1 MCKKKGC
8 KYCDYWY
15 RDYEAEDCPRRYEA
29 SSSTSIVIDT
39 VLLTILSIALL
50 ALVYHIIFK

>member
-8 KYCDYWY
+8 KHCDHWY

-29 SSSTSIVIDT
+29 SSTSIAINAA
-39 VLLTILSIALL
+39 LLTILSVALL
-50 ALVYHIIFK
+50 HLAYAMIFK

>member
-29 SSSTSIVIDT
+29 SSISIAT
-39 VLLTILSIALL
+39 EAALLTILSIALL

>member
-15 RDYEAEDCPRRYEA
+15 RYYEAEDCPRRYEI
-29 SSSTSIVIDT
+29 SLTSVAIDAA
-39 VLLTILSIALL
+39 LLTILGVTLL
-50 ALVYHIIFK
+50 HLAYAMIFK

>member
-15 RDYEAEDCPRRYEA
+15 RDYEAEDCPRKYEI
-29 SSSTSIVIDT
+29 SLTSIAIDA
-39 VLLTILSIALL
+39 VLLTLVGVALL
-50 ALVYHIIFK
+50 HLAYAMIFK

>member
-15 RDYEAEDCPRRYEA
+15 RDYEAEDCPRRYKI
-29 SSSTSIVIDT
+29 SSTSIAID
-39 VLLTILSIALL
+39 VALLTILSISLL

>member
-29 SSSTSIVIDT
+29 SSTSIAIDAA
-39 VLLTILSIALL
+39 LLTILSIVLL